1 MIFPDTSKT
10 VVIGSKLSLSL
21 RFLMKRE
28 PYGFPFFVSENQLL
42 AFLTH

>member
-21 RFLMKRE
+21 RQEFEE
-28 PYGFPFFVSENQLL
+28 PAENQ
-42 AFLTH
+42 